1 MSGLDKILSK
11 LSSDCASECRA
22 VTDEARHEADS
33 LIAAAE
39 ADGKARGDKIIGDAE
54 RDAEEIIRLVQ
65 SAKEMKARQNVL
77 LAKVETLNSVLSDA
91 LKSLTSMNSEQY
103 YAVIGR
109 LAAKNAIAGDGIIIM
124 SKADADN
131 MPQGF
136 IENINKLIGEKGT
149 LTLQTSAD
157 FDKKGIMLIYGDIE
171 INLTFEAMLAADE
184 DACKD
189 IARKII
195 FG

>member
-11 LSSDCASECRA
+11 LSSDCESECRT
-22 VTDEARHEADS
+22 VTDEARHEAYS
-33 LIAAAE
+33 IIAAAQAE
-39 ADGKARGDKIIGDAE
+39 GKARGDKIIGDAE
-54 RDAEEIIRLVQ
+54 REAEEIIRLAQ

-77 LAKVETLNSVLSDA
+77 LSKVETLNSLC
-91 LKSLTSMNSEQY
+91 SMNSEQY

-109 LAAKNAIAGDGIIIM
+109 LAAKNAIAGDGILIM

-136 IENINKLIGEKGT
+136 IENINKLIGGKGT